1 MERNSAQ
8 LIPASAGRSAYIHF
22 NKERDQRLLLAI
34 RNATFISHRQLWEY
48 VEANRIE
55 TSRRS
60 YNWRIDRLIRAGLA
74 DRLPQQLPFPGPVY
88 AITHEGLACLEA
100 CGVGLVS
107 LTSESRS
114 LANMNQMR
122 HYLELVAIRA
132 ALRQSGLLRGWT
144 SDFEIRSINQS
155 IDAPL
160 AKDYDGIADLEWEK
174 RKYRIAIEY
183 EHSLKSSDRYR
194 AIASAISSEHQ
205 VEMILYLTSSV
216 DLLYRLKLEFDRQ
229 DFPVALVPS
238 YTFRLNPL
246 SVRLYLTRAFGA
258 QRAVLPAILSM
269 LATDLGAR
277 KANLSLAGSA

>member
-8 LIPASAGRSAYIHF
+8 IMPVSAERSPYIHF
-22 NKERDQRLLLAI
+22 NWERDLPLMLAI

-60 YNWRIDRLIRAGLA
+60 YNWRIERLIRAGLA

-155 IDAPL
+155 IDSPL

-174 RKYRIAIEY
+174 GKYRIAIEY

-216 DLLYRLKLEFDRQ
+216 DLLYRLKLEFDGQ

-238 YTFRLNPL
+238 YTFRSNPL
-246 SVRLYLTRAFGA
+246 SVRLYLTHAFGA
-258 QRAVLPAILSM
+258 QRAVLPAVLRM
-269 LATDLGAR
+269 LATEQSAR